1 MKCHTCSKGTLHK
14 GSKTQTYHYKNASI
28 VLNQPGTWC
37 DNCDEGIV
45 TGEDIAATELAFEEF
60 KAKIDKLIEPSEI
73 RYIRKNILQLK
84 QQEAAEVFGG
94 GKNAFSRYERG
105 EVRPS
110 LAVSNLL
117 RMFKRHPE
125 EIKDFL

>member
-1 MKCHTCSKGTLHK
+1 MKCHTCSKGTLHRGTK
-14 GSKTQTYHYKNASI
+14 SQTFNYRGASI
-28 VLNQPGTWC
+28 VLDQPGTWC
-37 DNCDEGIV
+37 DNCDEAV
-45 TGEDIAATELAFEEF
+45 LTGEDIAATELAFEEF
-60 KAKIDKLIEPSEI
+60 KAKIDKLINPEEI
-73 RYIRKNILQLK
+73 RHIRKDILHLR
-84 QQEAAEVFGG
+84 QQEASRVFGG

-125 EIKDFL
+125 EIQDFL